1 MNKFLAKTL
10 QGDRVVWIIFA
21 LLFGISMVEMFSAS
35 SMLVHW
41 SSSSSIHSPIL
52 RHLMFFAIG
61 FMGLMIVQMINFKY
75 IRLLGYAGLAFS
87 WGLLVLTMFIGT
99 KQAGAARWIEIGGFQ
114 FQPSEVAKLSLIIV
128 IADQVERLQN
138 VEKQNKYF
146 WYVIIAIL
154 LTCGMI
160 FTENFSTAAILFVI
174 TMTMMWIGEINWK
187 RLAIVVGSIVAAVM
201 LILFIAWKIPDDI
214 YYNSENL
221 VLRKLERA
229 KTWVARIENF
239 FEADAEAVSKFKI
252 KADGSNFQEN
262 HAQMAVA
269 RGGFIPH
276 GPGTSMERNYLP
288 EAFSDFI
295 FAIIVEELSVW
306 MGLFVILLYLW
317 LLFRAGRV
325 ARQSDSLFCAIL
337 VIGITMLIVLQAFIH
352 IGVSVH
358 LGPVTGQPLPLISRG
373 GTSVLVNCVYFGLI
387 ISVTRHIQSQRLQ
400 KEMVGA
406 AAVVAEPAETNI
418 EQTNSL
424 ETEMVEEVK
433 DI

>member
-35 SMLVHW
+35 SYLVHLTG
-41 SSSSSIHSPIL
+41 SVQNPIL
-52 RHLMFFAIG
+52 RHFMFFAMG
-61 FMGLMIVQMINFKY
+61 FMGMMIVQMIDFKY
-75 IRLLGYAGLAFS
+75 IRLLGYAGLVFS
-87 WGLLVLTMFIGT
+87 WGLLILTMFFGT
-99 KQAGAARWIEIGGFQ
+99 EQAGAARWIEIGGFQ

-146 WYVIIAIL
+146 WYVIGAVV

-187 RLAIVVGSIVAAVM
+187 KLATVCGAVVGAVM
-201 LILFIAWKIPDDI
+201 LILFIAWVIPEEVYREYD
-214 YYNSENL
+214 NPA
-221 VLRKLERA
+221 VKVFKRA
-229 KTWVARIENF
+229 YTWTARIENF
-239 FEADAEAVSKFKI
+239 FEASDKTVSKFKI

-262 HAQMAVA
+262 HAQMAIA

-325 ARQSDSLFCAIL
+325 AQQSDSLFCAIL
-337 VIGITMLIVLQAFIH
+337 VIGVTMLIVLQAFIH

-387 ISVTRHIQSQRLQ
+387 ISVTRHIQLQKLQ
-400 KEMVGA
+400 KEMMNATV
-406 AAVVAEPAETNI
+406 VVADTAETNV

>member
-35 SMLVHW
+35 SYLVHLTG
-41 SSSSSIHSPIL
+41 SVHYTIL

-61 FMGLMIVQMINFKY
+61 FMGMMIVQMIDFKY
-75 IRLLGYAGLAFS
+75 IRLLGYAGLVFS
-87 WGLLVLTMFIGT
+87 WGLLILTMFFGT
-99 KQAGAARWIEIGGFQ
+99 EQAGAARWIEIGGFQ

-146 WYVIIAIL
+146 WYVIGAVV

-187 RLAIVVGSIVAAVM
+187 KLATVCGAVVGAVM
-201 LILFIAWKIPDDI
+201 LILFIAWVIPEEVYREYD
-214 YYNSENL
+214 NPA
-221 VLRKLERA
+221 VKVFKRA
-229 KTWVARIENF
+229 YTWTARIENF
-239 FEADAEAVSKFKI
+239 FEARDKTVSKFKI

-262 HAQMAVA
+262 HAQMAIA

-325 ARQSDSLFCAIL
+325 AQQSDSLFCAIL
-337 VIGITMLIVLQAFIH
+337 VIGVTMLIVLQAFIH

-387 ISVTRHIQSQRLQ
+387 ISVTRHIQLQKLQ
-400 KEMVGA
+400 KEMMNA
-406 AAVVAEPAETNI
+406 TAVVADTVETNV

>member
-35 SMLVHW
+35 SYLVHLTG
-41 SSSSSIHSPIL
+41 SVQNPIL
-52 RHLMFFAIG
+52 RHFMFFAMG
-61 FMGLMIVQMINFKY
+61 FMGMMIVQMIDFKY
-75 IRLLGYAGLAFS
+75 IRLLGYAGLVFS
-87 WGLLVLTMFIGT
+87 WGLLILTMFFGT
-99 KQAGAARWIEIGGFQ
+99 EQAGAARWIEIGGFQ

-146 WYVIIAIL
+146 WYVIGAVV

-187 RLAIVVGSIVAAVM
+187 KLATVCGAVVGAVM
-201 LILFIAWKIPDDI
+201 LILFIAWVIPEEVYREYD
-214 YYNSENL
+214 NPA
-221 VLRKLERA
+221 VKVFKRA
-229 KTWVARIENF
+229 YTWTARIENF
-239 FEADAEAVSKFKI
+239 FEARDKTVSKFKI

-262 HAQMAVA
+262 HAQMAIA

-317 LLFRAGRV
+317 LLYRAGRV
-325 ARQSDSLFCAIL
+325 AQQSDSLFCAIL
-337 VIGITMLIVLQAFIH
+337 VIGVTMLIVLQAFIH

-387 ISVTRHIQSQRLQ
+387 ISVTRHIQLQKLQ
-400 KEMVGA
+400 KEMA
-406 AAVVAEPAETNI
+406 NATAVVADTAETNV

>member
-35 SMLVHW
+35 SYLVH
-41 SSSSSIHSPIL
+41 SGGSVQNPIL
-52 RHLMFFAIG
+52 RHFMFFAIG
-61 FMGLMIVQMINFKY
+61 FMGMMIVQMIDFKY
-75 IRLLGYAGLAFS
+75 IRLLGYAGLVFS
-87 WGLLVLTMFIGT
+87 WGLLILTMFFGT
-99 KQAGAARWIEIGGFQ
+99 EQAGAARWIEIGGFQ

-146 WYVIIAIL
+146 WYVIGAVV

-187 RLAIVVGSIVAAVM
+187 KLATVCGAVVGAVM
-201 LILFIAWKIPDDI
+201 LILFIAWVIPEEVYREYD
-214 YYNSENL
+214 NPA
-221 VLRKLERA
+221 VKVFKRA
-229 KTWVARIENF
+229 YTWTARIENF
-239 FEADAEAVSKFKI
+239 FEARDKTVSKFKI

-262 HAQMAVA
+262 HAQMAIA

-317 LLFRAGRV
+317 LLYRAGRV
-325 ARQSDSLFCAIL
+325 AQQSDSLFCAIL
-337 VIGITMLIVLQAFIH
+337 VIGVTMLIVLQAFIH

-387 ISVTRHIQSQRLQ
+387 ISVTRHIQLQKLQ
-400 KEMVGA
+400 KEMMNA
-406 AAVVAEPAETNI
+406 TAVVADTAETNV

>member
-10 QGDRVVWIIFA
+10 QGDKVVWIIFA
-21 LLFGISMVEMFSAS
+21 LLFIISMVEMFSAS

-41 SSSSSIHSPIL
+41 SSSSSIHRPIL
-52 RHLMFFAIG
+52 RHAMFFAIG
-61 FMGLMIVQMINFKY
+61 FMGLMIVQMIDFKW
-75 IRLLGYAGLAFS
+75 IRLLGYAGLALS
-87 WGLLVLTMFIGT
+87 WVLLIFTMFMGT
-99 KQAGAARWIEIGGFQ
+99 EQAGAARWIEIGGFQ

-138 VEKQNKYF
+138 IEKQSKYF
-146 WYVIIAIL
+146 WYVIGAIV

-187 RLAIVVGSIVAAVM
+187 KLLTVCGAVVGAVM
-201 LILFIAWKIPDDI
+201 LILFIAWVIPEEVYREYD
-214 YYNSENL
+214 NP
-221 VLRKLERA
+221 VVKVFKRA
-229 KTWVARIENF
+229 YTWTARIENF
-239 FEADAEAVSKFKI
+239 FEARDKTVSKFKI

-276 GPGTSMERNYLP
+276 GPGTSVERNYLP

-295 FAIIVEELSVW
+295 FAIIVEELGFF
-306 MGLFVILLYLW
+306 MGVFVMFLYLW

-337 VIGITMLIVLQAFIH
+337 VIGVTMLIVLQAFIH

-373 GTSVLVNCVYFGLI
+373 GTSILVNCVYFGLI
-387 ISVTRHIQSQRLQ
+387 ISVTKYIQQQ
-400 KEMVGA
+400 KMKKEMVEN
-406 AAVVAEPAETNI
+406 AVVAEEPLETKI
-418 EQTNSL
+418 EQNDSL
-424 ETEMVEEVK
+424 ETEVVEEIK
-433 DI
+433 EI

>member
-35 SMLVHW
+35 SYLVHLTG
-41 SSSSSIHSPIL
+41 SVHYTIL

-61 FMGLMIVQMINFKY
+61 FMGMMIVQMIDFKY
-75 IRLLGYAGLAFS
+75 IRLLGYAGLVFS
-87 WGLLVLTMFIGT
+87 WGLLILTMFFGT
-99 KQAGAARWIEIGGFQ
+99 EQAGAARWIEIGGFQ

-146 WYVIIAIL
+146 WYVIGAVV

-187 RLAIVVGSIVAAVM
+187 KLATVCGAVVGAVM
-201 LILFIAWKIPDDI
+201 LILFIAWVIPEEVYREYD
-214 YYNSENL
+214 NPA
-221 VLRKLERA
+221 VKVFKRA
-229 KTWVARIENF
+229 YTWTARIENF
-239 FEADAEAVSKFKI
+239 FEASDKTVSKFKI

-262 HAQMAVA
+262 HAQMAIA

-317 LLFRAGRV
+317 LLYRAGRV
-325 ARQSDSLFCAIL
+325 AQQSDSLFCAIL
-337 VIGITMLIVLQAFIH
+337 VIGVTMLIVLQAFIH

-387 ISVTRHIQSQRLQ
+387 ISVTRHIQLQKLQ
-400 KEMVGA
+400 KEMMNA
-406 AAVVAEPAETNI
+406 TAVVADTAETNV

>member
-35 SMLVHW
+35 SYLVHLTG
-41 SSSSSIHSPIL
+41 SVQNPIL
-52 RHLMFFAIG
+52 RHFMFFAMG
-61 FMGLMIVQMINFKY
+61 FMGMMIVQMIDFKY
-75 IRLLGYAGLAFS
+75 IRLLGYAGLVFS
-87 WGLLVLTMFIGT
+87 WGLLILTMFFGT
-99 KQAGAARWIEIGGFQ
+99 EQAGAARWIEIGGFQ

-187 RLAIVVGSIVAAVM
+187 KLATVCGAVVGAVM
-201 LILFIAWKIPDDI
+201 LILFIAWVIPEEVYREYD
-214 YYNSENL
+214 NPA
-221 VLRKLERA
+221 VKVFKRA
-229 KTWVARIENF
+229 YTWTARIENF
-239 FEADAEAVSKFKI
+239 FEARDKTVSKFKI

-262 HAQMAVA
+262 HAQMAIA

-325 ARQSDSLFCAIL
+325 AQQSDSLFCAIL
-337 VIGITMLIVLQAFIH
+337 VIGVTMLIVLQAFIH

-387 ISVTRHIQSQRLQ
+387 ISVTRHIQLQKLQ
-400 KEMVGA
+400 KEMMNA
-406 AAVVAEPAETNI
+406 TAVVADTAETNV

>member
-1 MNKFLAKTL
+1 MTETVAP
-10 QGDRVVWIIFA
+10 
-21 LLFGISMVEMFSAS
+21 
-35 SMLVHW
+35 
-41 SSSSSIHSPIL
+41 SSSGAKNS
-52 RHLMFFAIG
+52 G
-61 FMGLMIVQMINFKY
+61 V
-75 IRLLGYAGLAFS
+75 RLLGYAGLVFS
-87 WGLLVLTMFIGT
+87 WGLLILTMFFGT
-99 KQAGAARWIEIGGFQ
+99 EQAGAARWIEIGGFQ

-146 WYVIIAIL
+146 WYVIGAIV
-154 LTCGMI
+154 LTCGII

-214 YYNSENL
+214 YYNSGNP
-221 VLRKLERA
+221 VLEKLERA
-229 KTWVARIENF
+229 KTWVARLENF
-239 FEADAEAVSKFKI
+239 FVADAETISKFKI
-252 KADGSNFQEN
+252 KADGSNFQSN
-262 HAQMAVA
+262 HAQMAIA

-317 LLFRAGRV
+317 LLYRAGRV
-325 ARQSDSLFCAIL
+325 AQQSDSLFCAIL
-337 VIGITMLIVLQAFIH
+337 VIGVTMLIVLQAFIH

-387 ISVTRHIQSQRLQ
+387 ISVTRHIQLQKLQ
-400 KEMVGA
+400 KEMMNA
-406 AAVVAEPAETNI
+406 TAVVADTAETNV

>member
-35 SMLVHW
+35 SYLVHLTG
-41 SSSSSIHSPIL
+41 SVQNPIL
-52 RHLMFFAIG
+52 RHFMFFAIG
-61 FMGLMIVQMINFKY
+61 FMGMMIVQMIDFKY
-75 IRLLGYAGLAFS
+75 IRLLGYAGLVFS
-87 WGLLVLTMFIGT
+87 WGLLILTMFFGT
-99 KQAGAARWIEIGGFQ
+99 EQAGAARWIEIGGFQ

-146 WYVIIAIL
+146 WYVIGAVV

-187 RLAIVVGSIVAAVM
+187 KLATVCGAVVGAVM
-201 LILFIAWKIPDDI
+201 LILFIAWVIPEEVYREYD
-214 YYNSENL
+214 NPA
-221 VLRKLERA
+221 VKVFKRA
-229 KTWVARIENF
+229 YTWTARIENF
-239 FEADAEAVSKFKI
+239 FEARDKTVSKFKI

-262 HAQMAVA
+262 HAQMAIA

-325 ARQSDSLFCAIL
+325 AQQSDSLFCAIL
-337 VIGITMLIVLQAFIH
+337 VIGVTMLIVLQAFIH

-387 ISVTRHIQSQRLQ
+387 ISVTRHIQLQKLQ
-400 KEMVGA
+400 KEMMNA
-406 AAVVAEPAETNI
+406 TAVVADTAETNV

>member
-35 SMLVHW
+35 SYLVHLTG
-41 SSSSSIHSPIL
+41 SVQNPIL
-52 RHLMFFAIG
+52 RHFMFFAMG
-61 FMGLMIVQMINFKY
+61 FMGMMIVQMIDFKY
-75 IRLLGYAGLAFS
+75 IRLLGYAGLVFS
-87 WGLLVLTMFIGT
+87 WGLLILTMFFGT
-99 KQAGAARWIEIGGFQ
+99 EQAGAARWIEIGGFQ

-146 WYVIIAIL
+146 WYVIGAVV

-187 RLAIVVGSIVAAVM
+187 KLATVCGAVVGAVM
-201 LILFIAWKIPDDI
+201 LILFIAWVIPEEVYREYD
-214 YYNSENL
+214 NPA
-221 VLRKLERA
+221 VKVFKRA
-229 KTWVARIENF
+229 YTWTARIENF
-239 FEADAEAVSKFKI
+239 FEARDKTVSKFKI

-262 HAQMAVA
+262 HAQMAIA

-317 LLFRAGRV
+317 LLYRAGRV
-325 ARQSDSLFCAIL
+325 AQQSDSLFCAIL
-337 VIGITMLIVLQAFIH
+337 VIGVTMLIVLQAFIH

-387 ISVTRHIQSQRLQ
+387 ISVTRHIQLQKLQ
-400 KEMVGA
+400 KEMMNA
-406 AAVVAEPAETNI
+406 TAVVADTAETNV

>member
-35 SMLVHW
+35 SYLVHLTG
-41 SSSSSIHSPIL
+41 SVHYTIL

-61 FMGLMIVQMINFKY
+61 FMGMMIVQMIDFKY
-75 IRLLGYAGLAFS
+75 IRLLGYAGLVFS
-87 WGLLVLTMFIGT
+87 WGLLILTMFFGT
-99 KQAGAARWIEIGGFQ
+99 EQAGAARWIEIGGFQ

-146 WYVIIAIL
+146 WYVIGAVV

-187 RLAIVVGSIVAAVM
+187 KLATVCGAVVGAVM
-201 LILFIAWKIPDDI
+201 LILFIAWVIPEEVYREYD
-214 YYNSENL
+214 NPA
-221 VLRKLERA
+221 VKVFKRA
-229 KTWVARIENF
+229 YTWTARIENF
-239 FEADAEAVSKFKI
+239 FEARDKTVSKFKI

-262 HAQMAVA
+262 HAQMAIA

-325 ARQSDSLFCAIL
+325 AQQSDSLFCAIL
-337 VIGITMLIVLQAFIH
+337 VIGVTMLIVLQAFIH

-387 ISVTRHIQSQRLQ
+387 ISVTRHIQLQKLQ
-400 KEMVGA
+400 KEMMNA
-406 AAVVAEPAETNI
+406 TAVVADTAETNV